1 VPRAITLAIHS
12 TKATPISSS
21 RIPTAMAVARF
32 RHSGS
37 VQLAT
42 SSASRIGYESFRM
55 RGPKGSQGF

>member
-1 VPRAITLAIHS
+1 
-12 TKATPISSS
+12 
-21 RIPTAMAVARF
+21 MAVARF

-55 RGPKGSQGF
+55 RGLRLVGLLTFVIEPLI